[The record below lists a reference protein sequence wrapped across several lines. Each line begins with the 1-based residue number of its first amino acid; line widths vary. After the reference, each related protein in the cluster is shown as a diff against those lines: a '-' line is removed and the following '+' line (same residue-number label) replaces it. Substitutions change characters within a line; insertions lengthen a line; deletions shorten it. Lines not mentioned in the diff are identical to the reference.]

1 MKQLH
6 SCKII
11 KAVDWKKNL
20 KGLKES
26 RTSGVGLGQRSR
38 FLVLTKRSA
47 ASGDEIDNVYKH
59 TGSETAQYGLE
70 IIFKMFTLSS
80 FRWLFRQD

>member
-47 ASGDEIDNVYKH
+47 ASGDEIDNV
-59 TGSETAQYGLE
+59 
-70 IIFKMFTLSS
+70 
-80 FRWLFRQD
+80 